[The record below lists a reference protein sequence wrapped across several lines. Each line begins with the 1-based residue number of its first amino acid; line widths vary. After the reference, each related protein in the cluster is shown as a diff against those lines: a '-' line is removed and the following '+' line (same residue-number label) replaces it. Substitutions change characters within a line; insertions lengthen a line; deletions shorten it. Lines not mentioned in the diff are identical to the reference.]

1 MNLELNDELD
11 DFELAPPTYEVWAI
25 GYTAGNNESVAE
37 QMLTRVEDPDEAVTF
52 IDSLT
57 AVDILT
63 YGIST
68 ASPIDRFVLEVET
81 AVGDDAAS
89 AGVIYRKSL
98 TVDIKDYIDVSV
110 DVESI
115 TFTEEGQV
123 VLKMQYPVG
132 TILRVNFYEPTTRA
146 RTCTIIY
153 KVVKADANKIICDSV
168 ENF

>member
-1 MNLELNDELD
+1 MNLELNDELE
-11 DFELAPPTYEVWAI
+11 DFELSPPTYEVWAI
-25 GYTAGNNESVAE
+25 GYATDNSESVAE

-57 AVDILT
+57 ALDVLA
-63 YGIST
+63 YGISA

-81 AVGDDAAS
+81 TVGDDAAS

-98 TVDIKDYIDVSV
+98 TVDIDKYIDVSV

-132 TILRVNFYEPTTRA
+132 TILRVNFYEPATRT

-153 KVVKADANKIICDSV
+153 KVVMVDGNKIICDSV

>member
-25 GYTAGNNESVAE
+25 GYTTGNNESVAE

-63 YGIST
+63 YGISA

-81 AVGDDAAS
+81 AVGDDAES

-98 TVDIKDYIDVSV
+98 TVDIENYIDVSV

-123 VLKMQYPVG
+123 VLEMQYPVG